1 MDINANRFNLLA
13 SIRIKLHDLLI
24 RKGQL
29 EIDLR
34 LATSLVEKAA
44 LAQPAANETAR
55 KVAMNAAIAAD
66 AEVARLE
73 TLICSV
79 RTNIAVLEM
88 ERDDIRLAIK
98 YDMLMLSRP
107 SDIE

>member
-1 MDINANRFNLLA
+1 MDINTNRFNLLA
-13 SIRIKLHDLLI
+13 SIRVKLHDLLI
-24 RKGQL
+24 RKGQI

-55 KVAMNAAIAAD
+55 KVAVNAAIAAD

-73 TLICSV
+73 SLLCSV
-79 RTNIAVLEM
+79 RANIAVLEM

-98 YDMLMLSRP
+98 YDMAVLSHS
-107 SDIE
+107 SDVE

>member
-1 MDINANRFNLLA
+1 MDININRFNLLA
-13 SIRIKLHDLLI
+13 SIRVKLHDLLI
-24 RKGQL
+24 RKGQI

-55 KVAMNAAIAAD
+55 KVAINAAIAAD

-73 TLICSV
+73 SLLCSV
-79 RTNIAVLEM
+79 RTNITVLEW

-98 YDMLMLSRP
+98 YDMAMITRET
-107 SDIE
+107 DTK

>member
-1 MDINANRFNLLA
+1 MDINTNRFNLLA
-13 SIRIKLHDLLI
+13 SIRVKLHDLLI
-24 RKGQL
+24 RKGQI

-44 LAQPAANETAR
+44 LAQPATNETAR

-73 TLICSV
+73 SLLCSV
-79 RTNIAVLEM
+79 RANIAVLEM

-98 YDMLMLSRP
+98 YDMAVLSHS
-107 SDIE
+107 SDVE